1 MTFAGGLLEQ
11 ALKLKRGIRNHGP
24 SEVLMDEVGYNGDV
38 PLLMNASRAGV
49 SAIATVHGSI
59 LEDVKNN
66 LDLCPLLGIVEDQRT
81 GEYRKRSDPC
91 FDTAIEVHG
100 KGKFRV
106 FTNLNEQVNRL
117 MRSEQL
123 EGIEIGHW
131 PRITA

>member
-1 MTFAGGLLEQ
+1 MEQ

-38 PLLMNASRAGV
+38 PLPMNASRAGV

-81 GEYRKRSDPC
+81 GEYRDRSSRQREVQGVHEPERAGQPVDARRAAGRHRDRPL
-91 FDTAIEVHG
+91 DTHRCLTSGAAH
-100 KGKFRV
+100 RPSSR
-106 FTNLNEQVNRL
+106 T
-117 MRSEQL
+117 
-123 EGIEIGHW
+123 
-131 PRITA
+131 